1 MQATFDNESQPGFFN
16 QPQMENSGTE
26 LRWFVRTNHFPE
38 SNLTTSQ
45 NPKPRPQKSKSG
57 TCFGFWGVFWIL
69 GSVFGFW
76 SVFLDSGFCPYML
89 PYKIVKAYLSELA
102 GLLVTGLKMYT
113 SSKIRYM
120 RYTRP
125 TLNEVKRSNSLHT
138 KWPPEI
144 QAKEKRK

>member
-1 MQATFDNESQPGFFN
+1 M
-16 QPQMENSGTE
+16 
-26 LRWFVRTNHFPE
+26 
-38 SNLTTSQ
+38 
-45 NPKPRPQKSKSG
+45 
-57 TCFGFWGVFWIL
+57 
-69 GSVFGFW
+69 
-76 SVFLDSGFCPYML
+76 FCPYKL

-138 KWPPEI
+138 KWPPET
-144 QAKEKRK
+144 QAKEKKKITSLFCSTVKQPGLKSAAQNWRDGWFSWVLTLYTLLAEIKDLKIQEQWAKYLNKV

>member
-1 MQATFDNESQPGFFN
+1 M
-16 QPQMENSGTE
+16 
-26 LRWFVRTNHFPE
+26 
-38 SNLTTSQ
+38 
-45 NPKPRPQKSKSG
+45 
-57 TCFGFWGVFWIL
+57 
-69 GSVFGFW
+69 
-76 SVFLDSGFCPYML
+76 FCPYKL

>member
-1 MQATFDNESQPGFFN
+1 M
-16 QPQMENSGTE
+16 
-26 LRWFVRTNHFPE
+26 
-38 SNLTTSQ
+38 
-45 NPKPRPQKSKSG
+45 
-57 TCFGFWGVFWIL
+57 
-69 GSVFGFW
+69 
-76 SVFLDSGFCPYML
+76 FLDSGACFWTLGCVLFLQATIY
-89 PYKIVKAYLSELA
+89 YKIVKAYLSELA

-144 QAKEKRK
+144 QGKEKRK

>member
-1 MQATFDNESQPGFFN
+1 MVRKDKPLSRIYFNYILESK
-16 QPQMENSGTE
+16 
-26 LRWFVRTNHFPE
+26 
-38 SNLTTSQ
+38 TTS
-45 NPKPRPQKSKSG
+45 PEIKI
-57 TCFGFWGVFWIL
+57 WDLFWIL
-69 GSVFGFW
+69 GRVLDTRKCFWILERIFGLW
-76 SVFLDSGFCPYML
+76 DVLCPYKL

-144 QAKEKRK
+144 QGKEKRK